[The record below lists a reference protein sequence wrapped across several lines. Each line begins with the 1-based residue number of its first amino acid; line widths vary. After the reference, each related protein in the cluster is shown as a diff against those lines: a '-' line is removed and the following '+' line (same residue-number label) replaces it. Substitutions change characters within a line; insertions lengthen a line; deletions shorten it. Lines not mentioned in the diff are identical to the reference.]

1 VRCQKAWHGYD
12 KAIGEGMGE
21 GTDERLDESLDEAW
35 TVGLDE
41 GME

>member
-1 VRCQKAWHGYD
+1 MDMD
-12 KAIGEGMGE
+12 KATGEGMGE